1 MRPVLPQFILA
12 VIAGIF
18 YGISTGLGIPTV
30 VKWIYPKIFDNDTI
44 QLSTLILICTIPTLI
59 AIIRGL
65 SSFTNSYLVG
75 YCGQFLLCKLSIRV
89 FEKIQNLPL
98 AFFNK
103 NRPGELIARATSDTG
118 LLQTSLVEFAQEILK
133 QPTTLIGAAASLT
146 YLCIERSDIAFL
158 LIFILAIPICIVPI
172 RFTGKKLRSKA
183 WKMQHQIGELTQN
196 LTQNLGAVREIR
208 AFCLENRELKRYS
221 DTFEEFSRRFL
232 KVIKYNVILTPM
244 IEVVAAFGVGMA
256 LFYAF
261 QNRIPAD
268 DFIAT
273 VITLYLCYEPIKK
286 LGRLHNKVHEGLAG
300 LERIET
306 LLNEPIDIQD
316 PENPVDVGTLQG
328 NITFTDIS
336 FAYEA
341 TPVLHGVNESLQAGK
356 TYALV
361 GPSGA
366 GKTTFANLIPRFYE
380 ACTGDI
386 TIDGINIRSM
396 RLHDLRHH
404 ISIVSQ
410 DPVLF
415 NDTVYNNI
423 LVGNPDA
430 DKAEVLN
437 AAKNA
442 YADRFIEELEDGYET
457 MVGERGTRLSGGQK
471 QRIAIARAFL
481 KNAPI
486 LILDEATSALDA
498 NSERFIQQALETLIR
513 NKTVILIAH
522 RFSSIKHADEI
533 LLFDKGKIIDRGP
546 HEVLFANS
554 ELYQSL
560 YKNQVQ

>member
-1 MRPVLPQFILA
+1 
-12 VIAGIF
+12 
-18 YGISTGLGIPTV
+18 
-30 VKWIYPKIFDNDTI
+30 
-44 QLSTLILICTIPTLI
+44 
-59 AIIRGL
+59 
-65 SSFTNSYLVG
+65 
-75 YCGQFLLCKLSIRV
+75 
-89 FEKIQNLPL
+89 
-98 AFFNK
+98 
-103 NRPGELIARATSDTG
+103 
-118 LLQTSLVEFAQEILK
+118 
-133 QPTTLIGAAASLT
+133 
-146 YLCIERSDIAFL
+146 
-158 LIFILAIPICIVPI
+158 
-172 RFTGKKLRSKA
+172 
-183 WKMQHQIGELTQN
+183 
-196 LTQNLGAVREIR
+196 
-208 AFCLENRELKRYS
+208 
-221 DTFEEFSRRFL
+221 
-232 KVIKYNVILTPM
+232 
-244 IEVVAAFGVGMA
+244 
-256 LFYAF
+256 
-261 QNRIPAD
+261 
-268 DFIAT
+268 
-273 VITLYLCYEPIKK
+273 
-286 LGRLHNKVHEGLAG
+286 
-300 LERIET
+300 
-306 LLNEPIDIQD
+306 
-316 PENPVDVGTLQG
+316 
-328 NITFTDIS
+328 
-336 FAYEA
+336 
-341 TPVLHGVNESLQAGK
+341 
-356 TYALV
+356 
-361 GPSGA
+361 
-366 GKTTFANLIPRFYE
+366 
-380 ACTGDI
+380 
-386 TIDGINIRSM
+386 M